1 MGNVSLH
8 DCRINQMRYENKVL
22 SFYFYDGI
30 YVSDKTVEEFVRT
43 GKVRMDCYIIDE
55 FIDGISIYI
64 FDKKTNEKSIR
75 EDWTDNFISA
85 INDGSFEF
93 EFVTTYKSYQ
103 HILFKGYIWFDKKPY
118 CKECEIEL
126 HTDKITFLDEPSKE
140 EIAAWHFS
148 KGMSNNVDRIFKM
161 EQNFDIVS
169 MVLKHNP
176 KSINNSLIRNM
187 IDELKEYYD
196 SDRWLRDYEADE
208 RGELPKDLKRGVL
221 SQDGLYNLFNEIR
234 EINVEEDKKMNHDL
248 CVKMDDGILNIRVG
262 AIIMKEDKFLMVEND
277 RFDHMY
283 SVGGRIKFGETAEE
297 AVVREV
303 FEETGVKMEIDR
315 LGFIHENFFPG
326 DTEVK
331 KGNIVHEISFFFYMK
346 VPVDFEPICNSFT
359 EDGNKEH
366 LVWIRADHK
375 KKYYPEFFKTE
386 LNNPVMEVKHFVTRN
401 V

>member
-1 MGNVSLH
+1 
-8 DCRINQMRYENKVL
+8 
-22 SFYFYDGI
+22 
-30 YVSDKTVEEFVRT
+30 
-43 GKVRMDCYIIDE
+43 
-55 FIDGISIYI
+55 
-64 FDKKTNEKSIR
+64 
-75 EDWTDNFISA
+75 
-85 INDGSFEF
+85 
-93 EFVTTYKSYQ
+93 
-103 HILFKGYIWFDKKPY
+103 
-118 CKECEIEL
+118 
-126 HTDKITFLDEPSKE
+126 
-140 EIAAWHFS
+140 
-148 KGMSNNVDRIFKM
+148 
-161 EQNFDIVS
+161 
-169 MVLKHNP
+169 
-176 KSINNSLIRNM
+176 
-187 IDELKEYYD
+187 
-196 SDRWLRDYEADE
+196 
-208 RGELPKDLKRGVL
+208 
-221 SQDGLYNLFNEIR
+221 
-234 EINVEEDKKMNHDL
+234 MNHDL

-346 VPVDFEPICNSFT
+346 VPDDFEPVCNSFT